1 MAGTVFNKYS
11 GAGEMKAN
19 KCRIQPQPT
28 QPSSCRFC
36 IQKKKKSVL
45 SAPPACSKAGRA
57 APEPSASSPRR
68 VRSAPCWL
76 RPGGAPA
83 PPRPGAASTS
93 ASLRGCPP
101 TAAGFSP
108 FVFPKLP
115 GLCRFLRVY
124 SFNSSLCSVGSRAS
138 LRTALRGSLSFI
150 RVYFCPKT

>member
-36 IQKKKKSVL
+36 IQKKKVYFL
-45 SAPPACSKAGRA
+45 HLPHAARPAGPPQNRAPPPRAGCAAPRAGCGRA
-57 APEPSASSPRR
+57 APPLP
-68 VRSAPCWL
+68 
-76 RPGGAPA
+76 PGPALPA
-83 PPRPGAASTS
+83 PLRASEGV
-93 ASLRGCPP
+93 LPP
-101 TAAGFSP
+101 QPAFLPLS
-108 FVFPKLP
+108 FRSCLVF
-115 GLCRFLRVY
+115 CRFLRVY